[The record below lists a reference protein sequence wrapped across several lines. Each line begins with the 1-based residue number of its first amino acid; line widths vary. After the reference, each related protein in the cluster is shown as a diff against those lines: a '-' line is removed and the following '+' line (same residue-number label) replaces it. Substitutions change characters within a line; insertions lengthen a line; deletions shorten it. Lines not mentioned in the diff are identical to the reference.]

1 MQPWSLSEALPT
13 ASTLP
18 RTAEQATRDAT
29 LLPLFDDSN
38 SALLPLFHPALSP
51 RNTALVACVD
61 GGTASRGEGM
71 AWAFGGG
78 AAGPGG
84 AARLV

>member
-1 MQPWSLSEALPT
+1 MA
-13 ASTLP
+13 
-18 RTAEQATRDAT
+18 RQATREAT

-38 SALLPLFHPALSP
+38 SMLLPLFHPALSP

-61 GGTASRGEGM
+61 GGPAPRSEGSGGL

-78 AAGPGG
+78 AAGPDGKILLTG
-84 AARLV
+84 EVVR

>member
-1 MQPWSLSEALPT
+1 MAQ
-13 ASTLP
+13 
-18 RTAEQATRDAT
+18 QATRDAS

-38 SALLPLFHPALSP
+38 SVLLPLFHPALSP

-61 GGTASRGEGM
+61 GGTALRREGL

-78 AAGPGG
+78 AAGPDGTKLLTG
-84 AARLV
+84 EVVR